1 MRTTPDLAPWN
12 HGYGHL
18 QEEPSGNN
26 AVMEATADP
35 ENSLQG
41 MFRVLFS
48 TSFLGKMIYV
58 LGFSIKEQNR

>member
-26 AVMEATADP
+26 GVMEATADP

-48 TSFLGKMIYV
+48 TGFLGNNDLCIGIFY
-58 LGFSIKEQNR
+58 